1 MPAPVLADAG
11 KLNYL
16 FKLLLHLNYK
26 INEEEFCFLYT
37 LNRRPGI
44 GTFYFAD
51 VIIGGGVGFS

>member
-26 INEEEFCFLYT
+26 INEEGFCFLYT
-37 LNRRPGI
+37 LNRRPAI
-44 GTFYFAD
+44 RTFYFAD
-51 VIIGGGVGFS
+51 VIIGCSIGFS

>member
-26 INEEEFCFLYT
+26 IDEEAFYFLYT
-37 LNRRPGI
+37 LHCGAGI

-51 VIIGGGVGFS
+51 VIIRCGVGIS